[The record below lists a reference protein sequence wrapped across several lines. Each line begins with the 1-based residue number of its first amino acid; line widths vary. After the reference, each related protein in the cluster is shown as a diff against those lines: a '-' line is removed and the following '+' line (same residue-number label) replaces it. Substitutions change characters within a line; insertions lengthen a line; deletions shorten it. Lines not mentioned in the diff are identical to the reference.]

1 MIVAVNDDFVV
12 PVPTTMKATGFFHP
26 ASAGAIAPELRDD
39 VARRLGNGSGWSA
52 VAAGA
57 AGQVGVMP
65 QATNEQAAVDGAM
78 ADCARQDRACR
89 VIAIGP
95 FAVEPK

>member
-1 MIVAVNDDFVV
+1 MI
-12 PVPTTMKATGFFHP
+12 
-26 ASAGAIAPELRDD
+26 ASELRDD
-39 VARRLGNGSGWSA
+39 VARRLGNGSGWTA

-57 AGQVGVMP
+57 GGKAGL
-65 QATNEQAAVDGAM
+65 ALDAANEQAAVDGAV
-78 ADCARQDRACR
+78 ADCAKQDRSCR